1 MKVASSLLILGVL
14 LAGCVTNEPPRAR
27 TTTVVVPPNSGTT
40 TVVVPETSG
49 TTALCRDGTRPPCY

>member
-1 MKVASSLLILGVL
+1 
-14 LAGCVTNEPPRAR
+14 
-27 TTTVVVPPNSGTT
+27 VVVPPNSGTT